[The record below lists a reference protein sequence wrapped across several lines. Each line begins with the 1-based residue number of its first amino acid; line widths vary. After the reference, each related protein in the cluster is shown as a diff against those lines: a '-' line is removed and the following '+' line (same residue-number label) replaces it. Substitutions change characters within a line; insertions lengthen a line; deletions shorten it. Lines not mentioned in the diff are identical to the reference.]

1 MIVDL
6 DQLIRNCVSDVFG
19 TMLSMNVER
28 HAPISMEPNGEAH
41 IASAV
46 GFAGA
51 ITGVVYLYTSASF
64 GKQIAASLLGLEESE
79 VDADEMVND
88 VMGEIANMVVG
99 NFKSGLCDRG
109 YSCALTI
116 PSIVR
121 GSHFT
126 VEPISNTERQ
136 VFHYTCRNRPLVV
149 EVLLKI
155 QDSPHSKN

>member
-1 MIVDL
+1 MIADL
-6 DQLIRNCVSDVFG
+6 DQLIGNCVSDVFG
-19 TMLSMNVER
+19 TMLSMNVEPQP
-28 HAPISMEPNGEAH
+28 AVPLQPTGEAH

-46 GFAGA
+46 GFSGTM
-51 ITGVVYLYTSASF
+51 TGVVYLYTSASF
-64 GKQIAASLLGLEESE
+64 GRQIAASMLGLEETE

-126 VEPISNTERQ
+126 VEPISSTERK
-136 VFHYTCRNRPLVV
+136 VYHYSCRNRPLVV
-149 EVLLKI
+149 EVLLKAGE
-155 QDSPHSKN
+155 SR